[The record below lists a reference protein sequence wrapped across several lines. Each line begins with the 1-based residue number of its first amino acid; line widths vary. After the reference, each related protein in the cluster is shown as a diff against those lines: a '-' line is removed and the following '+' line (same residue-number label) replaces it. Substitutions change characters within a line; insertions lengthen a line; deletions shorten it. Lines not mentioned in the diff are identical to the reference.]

1 MKDTSLCINQEQVTN
16 GFIKGQKK
24 VRKKK
29 KEKKEGSKRKITL
42 VSQLILKYQ

>member
-24 VRKKK
+24 VKKRSKKK
-29 KEKKEGSKRKITL
+29 GKKGRE
-42 VSQLILKYQ
+42 

>member
-24 VRKKK
+24 VKKK
-29 KEKKEGSKRKITL
+29 GKKGRE
-42 VSQLILKYQ
+42 